1 MDTTVKIENG
11 QLVTDLYKK
20 PTDRCQYLLPSSCH
34 PSHVSKNIPF
44 SLAYRLVR
52 ICSDPNTLEKR
63 LAELKDMLLGREY
76 RPGVVN
82 SAIERA
88 KAIPRTKAL
97 EKVPPKITDRVVFA
111 LDFNPQLPSVSGII
125 KSAWRVMS
133 KDPKMK
139 AVFPKPPMVA
149 WRRPKS
155 LKDKLVKTKV
165 PEQQNRPQR
174 KSHGM
179 RKCNKN
185 GCLTCPYVMEI
196 HQVQSKNT
204 GKTVKINSLC
214 YCESKGIV
222 YYIQCKNCL
231 EEYIG
236 QTGRSLAKRFEEHR
250 GYINNKT
257 NDPTGIHFNLPGH
270 QISDMQ
276 ITVLENVFSQSRA
289 VREERESMHIR
300 EFETEYRGMN
310 KKK

>member
-1 MDTTVKIENG
+1 
-11 QLVTDLYKK
+11 
-20 PTDRCQYLLPSSCH
+20 
-34 PSHVSKNIPF
+34 
-44 SLAYRLVR
+44 
-52 ICSDPNTLEKR
+52 
-63 LAELKDMLLGREY
+63 MLLGPEY

-111 LDFNPQLPSVSGII
+111 LDFNPQLPSVSGIV

-185 GCLTCPYVMEI
+185 GCLKIQEK
-196 HQVQSKNT
+196 QSKLIPFA
-204 GKTVKINSLC
+204 TVKASELSIIFNVKNVL
-214 YCESKGIV
+214 KNTLVKLGVV
-222 YYIQCKNCL
+222 YQNDLKNT
-231 EEYIG
+231 E
-236 QTGRSLAKRFEEHR
+236 
-250 GYINNKT
+250 
-257 NDPTGIHFNLPGH
+257 
-270 QISDMQ
+270 DM
-276 ITVLENVFSQSRA
+276 
-289 VREERESMHIR
+289 
-300 EFETEYRGMN
+300 
-310 KKK
+310 